1 MYPVCW
7 ILWSRI
13 FWLDFDCN
21 YNLFSD
27 LLLFWVLNDMNTMD
41 FPIKNVLKKM
51 KQTFDIRELTDK
63 RSIGDKMHNWAFK
76 IGDWGLG
83 IGDWRMGIAI
93 YFLFETLYI

>member
-1 MYPVCW
+1 
-7 ILWSRI
+7 
-13 FWLDFDCN
+13 
-21 YNLFSD
+21 
-27 LLLFWVLNDMNTMD
+27 
-41 FPIKNVLKKM
+41 M